1 MEDWRDD
8 VKSIAAV
15 RSPRGLIKVDREEVR
30 PWEDAALGGREVEGH
45 VRSLGELEAQVV
57 IVKEPQI
64 IQMMPQDHLG
74 LVMGVGQWNRAGVK
88 ITQRPVEKLWNEGLG

>member
-1 MEDWRDD
+1 M
-8 VKSIAAV
+8 
-15 RSPRGLIKVDREEVR
+15 
-30 PWEDAALGGREVEGH
+30 EGH

-74 LVMGVGQWNRAGVK
+74 LVMGVGQ
-88 ITQRPVEKLWNEGLG
+88 